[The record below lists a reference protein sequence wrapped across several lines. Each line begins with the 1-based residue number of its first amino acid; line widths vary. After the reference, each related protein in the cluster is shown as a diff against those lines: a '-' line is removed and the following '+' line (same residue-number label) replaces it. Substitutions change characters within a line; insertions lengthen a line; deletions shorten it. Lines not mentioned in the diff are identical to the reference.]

1 MRKAGGTV
9 KPNFDRDG
17 KLLRRSLVS
26 WILLLVLGAYS
37 RKRAIFRYLLLMI
50 GAALVKTFLSAKS
63 QLDTSLNLTML
74 FAIL

>member
-1 MRKAGGTV
+1 MRYPPFTPTKLDLMRKAGGTV

-26 WILLLVLGAYS
+26 RILLLGAYS
-37 RKRAIFRYLLLMI
+37 RKRAIFRYLLLMM

-63 QLDTSLNLTML
+63 
-74 FAIL
+74 